1 MIFGARETGAG
12 MATTTQLT
20 LDEFLRLP
28 EQEPALEYWRGR
40 VTQKVSPQGQHGV
53 LQLSF
58 GSILRGWILPRKLGV
73 VFTELRSTH
82 SDASLVPDIDFYR
95 RERVPRFPDG
105 RVANVFTTPPDIA
118 IEIRSPGQSKR
129 QLAEKCQWFV
139 DNGSEISL
147 LVDPDDESVMRF
159 RRGEA
164 PVTLR
169 GGDLIDLTPVL
180 PGFELTVA
188 ALFATL
194 LD

>member
-1 MIFGARETGAG
+1 
-12 MATTTQLT
+12 MATATQLT
-20 LDEFLRLP
+20 LEEFLRLP
-28 EQEPALEYWRGR
+28 EQEPPLEYWRGR
-40 VTQKVSPQGQHGV
+40 VTQKVSPQGQHAV

-58 GSILRGWILPRKLGV
+58 GSSLRDWVVPRKLGV

-82 SDASLVPDIDFYR
+82 SHASLVPDIAFYR
-95 RERVPRFPDG
+95 RERVPRFPNG
-105 RVANVFTTPPDIA
+105 RVANVFTTPPDVA

-129 QLAEKCQWFV
+129 KLVEKYQWFV

-147 LVDPDDESVMRF
+147 LVDPDDETVMRF

-169 GGDLIDLTPVL
+169 GDDLIDLAPVL
-180 PGFELTVA
+180 AGFELTVA

-194 LD
+194 LN